1 MKVFVGR
8 GEWEMTEVVKFL
20 RLGTAFHA
28 IKLSLQDRFGELHT
42 STAQGFY
49 RAAHP
54 LDAIRSLPVIPF
66 LRSKSFKGETKNW

>member
-1 MKVFVGR
+1 
-8 GEWEMTEVVKFL
+8 MTEVDKLL
-20 RLGTAFHA
+20 RLETAFHA

-54 LDAIRSLPVIPF
+54 LDAIRSLPVVPF
-66 LRSKSFKGETKNW
+66 LRTQSFIGETKN